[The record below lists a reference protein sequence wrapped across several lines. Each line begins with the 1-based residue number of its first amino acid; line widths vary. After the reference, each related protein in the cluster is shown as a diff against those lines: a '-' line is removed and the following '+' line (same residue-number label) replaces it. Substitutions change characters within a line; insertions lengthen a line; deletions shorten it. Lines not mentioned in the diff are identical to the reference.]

1 MTDDRDD
8 VTAESFDSLDFSVS
22 ARQTGTEGV
31 QPARAA
37 RPAGRRKK
45 GGLRRRLIGG
55 LALLIA
61 LMAMGGVYSAFA
73 QASTSG
79 SNGTGGNVAEGR
91 QLFSVSCITCHG
103 ANLDGVNG
111 KGVSLIGVGSAA
123 TYFQVST
130 GRMPLVGHGAEADRK
145 QTIYTEDQIEALSAY
160 VQSVAGGPSIP
171 QGSLKDDA
179 NMAEG
184 GTLFRL
190 NCAACH
196 NFAGKGAPLSAG
208 KVAPSLNDATP
219 AQLYAAMLT
228 GPENMPVFSD
238 NQLTPDQKKSI
249 ISYVKA
255 LQASNDPG
263 GAALDRVGPVTEG
276 LVIWIVGIGLL
287 MVVILWIGA
296 KS

>member
-1 MTDDRDD
+1 MTDDD
-8 VTAESFDSLDFSVS
+8 VTGESFDSLNFSVS

-31 QPARAA
+31 PPARAA
-37 RPAGRRKK
+37 RPIGRRKK
-45 GGLRRRLIGG
+45 GGLRRRLVGG
-55 LALLIA
+55 VALLIA

-79 SNGTGGNVAEGR
+79 SNGTGGNVTEGR

-145 QTIYTEDQIEALSAY
+145 PTIYTEDQIEALSAY

-179 NMAEG
+179 NLAEG

-208 KVAPSLNDATP
+208 KIAPSLNESTP
-219 AQLYAAMLT
+219 AQIYAAMLT

-276 LVIWIVGIGLL
+276 LVIWIVGIGAL

>member
-1 MTDDRDD
+1 MTDDD
-8 VTAESFDSLDFSVS
+8 VTGESFDSLNFSVS

-31 QPARAA
+31 PPARAA
-37 RPAGRRKK
+37 RPVGRRKK
-45 GGLRRRLIGG
+45 GGLRRRLVGG
-55 LALLIA
+55 VALLIA

-79 SNGTGGNVAEGR
+79 SNGTGGNVTEGR

-145 QTIYTEDQIEALSAY
+145 PTIYTEDQIEALSAY

-179 NMAEG
+179 NLAEG

-208 KVAPSLNDATP
+208 KIAPSLNESTP
-219 AQLYAAMLT
+219 AQIYAAMLT

-276 LVIWIVGIGLL
+276 LVIWIVGIGAL